1 VIRRIFSCLWLV
13 FALASLL
20 SMASPMARAAEVEIV
35 EAHLENS
42 DEGYKLSAAYRVD
55 LNRGLEDAIQRGIPL
70 YFTTEVEIRRPRWYW
85 FDERAVFASQTIR
98 ISYNVLTRQYRAAI
112 NNSNL
117 QQAFNSLEDAMSL
130 VRRPGRWVVAPPG
143 ALQAGQNYVVGL
155 RMGLDL
161 AQLPKPFQV
170 NAINNSDWRLN
181 SDWRYFNF
189 RADGK

>member
-1 VIRRIFSCLWLV
+1 MS
-13 FALASLL
+13 ALACVL
-20 SMASPMARAAEVEIV
+20 SIASPTARAAEVEIV

-42 DEGYKLSAAYRVD
+42 DEGVKLSAAYNFE
-55 LNRGLEDAIQRGIPL
+55 LNRGLEDAIVRGIPL

-85 FDERAVFASQTIR
+85 FDEHTVFASQTIR
-98 ISYNVLTRQYRAAI
+98 ISYNVLTRQFRAAI

-117 QQAFNSLEDAMSL
+117 QQSFHTLEEAMSL

-143 ALQAGQNYVVGL
+143 KLRAGETYVVGL

-170 NAINNSDWRLN
+170 NALNNSDWRLT
-181 SDWRYFNF
+181 SDWHTFHF
-189 RADGK
+189 RMGGK

>member
-1 VIRRIFSCLWLV
+1 MVIT
-13 FALASLL
+13 LAGVLFT
-20 SMASPMARAAEVEIV
+20 ASPQTQAAEVEIV

-42 DEGYKLSAAYRVD
+42 DEGYRLASTFHVE
-55 LNRGLEDAIQRGIPL
+55 LNRSLEDAIQRGIPL

-85 FDERAVFASQTIR
+85 FDERTVFASQTIR

-117 QQAFNSLEDAMSL
+117 QQGFNSLEDAMSL

-143 ALQAGQNYVVGL
+143 ALQPGETYVVGL

-170 NAINNSDWRLN
+170 NALNNSDWRLS
-181 SDWRYFNF
+181 SDWRYFHF
-189 RADGK
+189 RAGGK